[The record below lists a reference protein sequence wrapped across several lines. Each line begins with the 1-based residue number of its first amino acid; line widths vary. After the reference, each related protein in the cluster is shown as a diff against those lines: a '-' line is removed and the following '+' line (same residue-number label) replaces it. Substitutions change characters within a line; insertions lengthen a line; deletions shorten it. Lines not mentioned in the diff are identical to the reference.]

1 MTGLLAI
8 ITGGLVGLVA
18 PVLVV
23 VVTAGANVI
32 SISRDALWATKKKVS
47 RKATTTYSRVGTDAA
62 VIKLP
67 ERRERDA
74 EVRRA
79 A

>member
-1 MTGLLAI
+1 MKGLSI
-8 ITGGLVGLVA
+8 ITGGLVGLAA

-23 VVTAGANVI
+23 GATVGANVL
-32 SISRDALWATKKKVS
+32 SISRGALRATKKKVS
-47 RKATTTYSRVGTDAA
+47 RKVTTIYSRVGTDGA
-62 VIKLP
+62 VIKMP
-67 ERRERDA
+67 ERRERAA

>member
-1 MTGLLAI
+1 MTVLPI
-8 ITGGLVGLVA
+8 IAGVLVWLVGLILIE
-18 PVLVV
+18 VLTVV
-23 VVTAGANVI
+23 ANVI
-32 SISRDALWATKKKVS
+32 SISGDALWATKKKFS
-47 RKATTTYSRVGTDAA
+47 RKAAPTHSREGTDAA

-67 ERRERDA
+67 ERRTPDA

>member
-1 MTGLLAI
+1 MTVLPI
-8 ITGGLVGLVA
+8 IAGVLVGIVGLILVG
-18 PVLVV
+18 VL
-23 VVTAGANVI
+23 TAVANVI
-32 SISRDALWATKKKVS
+32 SISGDALWATKKKLS
-47 RKATTTYSRVGTDAA
+47 RKATPTYSRVGTDAT

-67 ERRERDA
+67 ERRTPDA

>member
-1 MTGLLAI
+1 MKGLAL
-8 ITGGLVGLVA
+8 ITGSLVGLAA

-23 VVTAGANVI
+23 GATVGANVL

-47 RKATTTYSRVGTDAA
+47 RKATTTTYSRVGTDAA
-62 VIKLP
+62 VIKMP
-67 ERRERDA
+67 ERRPDA

>member
-1 MTGLLAI
+1 MQVLPI
-8 ITGGLVGLVA
+8 ITGALVGLAA
-18 PVLVV
+18 PVLVGGAMV
-23 VVTAGANVI
+23 GANVI

-47 RKATTTYSRVGTDAA
+47 RKAATTYSRVGTDAV
-62 VIKLP
+62 VIKMP
-67 ERRERDA
+67 ERSERDA

>member
-1 MTGLLAI
+1 MTVLPI
-8 ITGGLVGLVA
+8 ILGGLVGLVA

-23 VVTAGANVI
+23 VLTVGANVI

-47 RKATTTYSRVGTDAA
+47 RKATPTYSRVGADAA
-62 VIKLP
+62 VIKMP
-67 ERRERDA
+67 ERRKRDA